1 MKIIL
6 TGTLLSIL
14 RTVSATTCVEAPF
27 RLELENGCSI
37 ETFMDAFKS
46 LFEDPLSRKAGCTN
60 TLPQDLA
67 AYGVTEELVTKFC
80 ESATFPDPTTTF
92 SDIVGAAGG
101 DALFTKQY
109 YDGGT
114 NWNEEVETTEDGD
127 TTNVLKEDAAVVGAY
142 YGVLKHEALQWP
154 NELSNFDL
162 STCELNVAMC
172 CWVQDRQAKDGNG
185 NCAKP
190 YDTECVD
197 KDPGDNTDLCFVH
210 LDRGS
215 ESNHVKSNGISVF
228 PEKNGEG
235 PIHCHGHAWGNDVSD
250 FTSRYKANNL
260 FYVSM
265 YDHMYTRGYV
275 RNVPGAPMCGCVE
288 QMPIVSR
295 SDCTQTNVEEK
306 YAVTCDES
314 LNFSAELINVEIEF
328 KSCQGKKNNNLWS
341 YYETLYS
348 EKKVTLEQKNKL
360 YSHLVGV
367 EKKKCPQALERNL
380 AAKGIVKGISDSA
393 YPYVITFPEV
403 DTSEFVHGI
412 CVAGASSA
420 TAISTDAD
428 LVYKEV
434 PNFKSGQTA
443 WGNRENY
450 PIIGVESTICN
461 GGIFLQPNRHKKIDR
476 YSEITVGANA
486 IGESVEICAFVEAST
501 RDGNWPETIVEDSR
515 FEDYGA
521 ETGLAWVNNIKV
533 IPFHLLCKKL
543 PEMPT
548 TSPTQMPTMSPTH
561 MPTMSPTPNLSFAP
575 SMSPARMLTM
585 SPTHMPTMSPTPSFA
600 PPTPTSSFAPPTPTS
615 SFAPPTPKPSFAP
628 GTRLQKIVYAFPPTE
643 TPRLVHGLC
652 VTNLA
657 SVFVE
662 SSLLPQL
669 TYEANPIVEDMKAW
683 KDRNYINE
691 GVKGGPCEGG
701 TFLQPS
707 FHKSIPMGT
716 DIEVNL
722 ERLEENDAMTV
733 CAFVSDIRD
742 GNWPSLLVKDG
753 FTNYQQT
760 TGLHWTFNGTPH
772 IYALLCK
779 DM

>member
-14 RTVSATTCVEAPF
+14 RTVSATTCVGAPF
-27 RLELENGCSI
+27 RLELEDGCSF
-37 ETFMDAFKS
+37 EPFYDAFKS

-60 TLPQDLA
+60 TLTQDLD
-67 AYGVTEELVTKFC
+67 AYGVTEELVTSFC

-114 NWNEEVETTEDGD
+114 NWNEEVETIVDGD
-127 TTNVLKEDAAVVGAY
+127 TTNVLKEDATVVDAY
-142 YGVLKHEALQWP
+142 YEVLQHEALQWP

-172 CWVQDRQAKDGNG
+172 CWVQDRQAKDGDG
-185 NCAKP
+185 NCKKP

-197 KDPGDNTDLCFVH
+197 KDPADNTDLCLVH

-228 PEKNGEG
+228 PGDNGNGEG
-235 PIHCHGHAWGNDVSD
+235 PIHCHGHAWGNDLSD

-265 YDHMYTRGYV
+265 YDHMYKRGYV

-295 SDCTQTNVEEK
+295 SDCTQTDVEEK

-328 KSCQGKKNNNLWS
+328 NACQGKKNNDLWS

-348 EKKVTLEQKNKL
+348 EKKVTLEKKNKL
-360 YSHLVGV
+360 YSHLVGD
-367 EKKKCPQALERNL
+367 KNCPQALERNL
-380 AAKGIVKGISDSA
+380 AAKGFVKGISDSA
-393 YPYVITFPEV
+393 YPYVLTFPEV
-403 DTSEFVHGI
+403 DTSQFVHGI
-412 CVAGASSA
+412 CVVGASSA
-420 TAISTDAD
+420 TAISTDTD

-434 PNFKSGQTA
+434 PNFQTGQTA
-443 WGNRENY
+443 WGNRDYLIE
-450 PIIGVESTICN
+450 GVEKTICK
-461 GGIFLQPNRHKKIDR
+461 GGIFLQPNRHKKINQ

-486 IGESVEICAFVEAST
+486 IDESVKICAFVEAKK

-521 ETGLAWVNNIKV
+521 STGLGWSNKKKL
-533 IPFHLLCKKL
+533 IPFHLLCKTL

-548 TSPTQMPTMSPTH
+548 M
-561 MPTMSPTPNLSFAP
+561 
-575 SMSPARMLTM
+575 
-585 SPTHMPTMSPTPSFA
+585 
-600 PPTPTSSFAPPTPTS
+600 PPTT
-615 SFAPPTPKPSFAP
+615 KPSFAP
-628 GTRLQKIVYAFPPTE
+628 GTRQQKITYDFPT
-643 TPRLVHGLC
+643 TQTNRFVHGLC

-657 SVFVE
+657 SVSV
-662 SSLLPQL
+662 SSTFSQL
-669 TYEANPIVEDMKAW
+669 TYEANPIVEDMKSW
-683 KDRNYINE
+683 KDRTYTNV

-707 FHKSIPMGT
+707 RHKSIPKGT
-716 DIEVNL
+716 KITLDL
-722 ERLEENDAMTV
+722 ERGENDDAMTV
-733 CAFVSDIRD
+733 CAFVSDTRD
-742 GNWPSLLVKDG
+742 GNWPSVLVEDG

-760 TGLHWTFNGTPH
+760 TGLAWMFNDNPMKYDL
-772 IYALLCK
+772 ICK